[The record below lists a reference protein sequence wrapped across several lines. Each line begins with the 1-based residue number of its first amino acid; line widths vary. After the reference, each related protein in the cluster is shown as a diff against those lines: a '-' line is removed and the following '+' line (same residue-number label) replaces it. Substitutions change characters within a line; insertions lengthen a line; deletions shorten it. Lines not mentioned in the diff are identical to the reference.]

1 MSISVL
7 NFLKA
12 NYFLMSLYGSLPV
25 SMFNIMALLIKF
37 CYQRETEAVVGK
49 SLQAFILVLRKDVML
64 TVARVDIQ

>member
-12 NYFLMSLYGSLPV
+12 NYFLMSLYDPLLV
-25 SMFNIMALLIKF
+25 SMFNIMDLLIKF
-37 CYQRETEAVVGK
+37 CYQRVAEVSVGE
-49 SLQAFILVLRKDVML
+49 SLQAFILVLRKDVIL

>member
-12 NYFLMSLYGSLPV
+12 NYFLMSLYDPLLV
-25 SMFNIMALLIKF
+25 SMFNIMDLLIKF
-37 CYQRETEAVVGK
+37 CYQRVAEAVVGK
-49 SLQAFILVLRKDVML
+49 SLQAFILVLRKDVIL